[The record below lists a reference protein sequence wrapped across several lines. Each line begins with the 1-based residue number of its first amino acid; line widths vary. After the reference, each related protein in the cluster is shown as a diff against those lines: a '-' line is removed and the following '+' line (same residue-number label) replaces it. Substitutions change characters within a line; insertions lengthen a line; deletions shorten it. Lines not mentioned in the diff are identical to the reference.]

1 MYYQAFFF
9 NLEKSNLDIMKNSKS
24 HWRYQVINHGTAEE
38 PSLGIH
44 EIYLNIE
51 NNNDCMWTQ
60 SPISLNNYN
69 NLEELV
75 KSLELMLKDIEK
87 YPILLE
93 SDLEKS

>member
-1 MYYQAFFF
+1 
-9 NLEKSNLDIMKNSKS
+9 MKKSKS

-38 PSLGIH
+38 PNLAIH

-51 NNNDCMWTQ
+51 NSSDCMWTQ

-69 NLEELV
+69 NLEELI

-87 YPILLE
+87 YPVLLE
-93 SDLEKS
+93 SELE

>member
-1 MYYQAFFF
+1 
-9 NLEKSNLDIMKNSKS
+9 MKKPKLQ
-24 HWRYQVINHGTAEE
+24 WRYQVINHGTAEE

-51 NNNDCMWTQ
+51 NNNDYTWTQ

-75 KSLELMLKDIEK
+75 KSLELMLEDIK
-87 YPILLE
+87 KHPILLE
-93 SDLEKS
+93 SELDKS